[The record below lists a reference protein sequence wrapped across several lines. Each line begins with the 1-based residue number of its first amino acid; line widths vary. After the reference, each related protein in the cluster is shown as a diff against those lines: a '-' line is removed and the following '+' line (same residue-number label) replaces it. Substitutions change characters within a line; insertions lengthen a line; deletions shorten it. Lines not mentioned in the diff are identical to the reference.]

1 LAAFFGLQSMQAY
14 SVFGWFAQVYRDA
27 GFSAATAG
35 ILLGVITAMSIPL
48 SLWVPAKAARM
59 ENQRWLVVGL
69 IGCYPVGYLGL
80 IFAPVAG
87 AWVWAVFVGA
97 AAAVFPLVLTLIG
110 LRARTGA
117 GTAALSGFT
126 QSVGYLM
133 AALGPLFVGVLYDLT
148 GGWTAPLSL
157 LLALVVPQLVAG
169 LIVSRPSYI
178 EDHLVRRAARS
189 GGGSVC
195 SLRLLQRMHHQRRGR
210 SEAGTGVEGD
220 GALAR
225 AEHQPDEPLLAGM
238 GHRRVEQEP
247 AHSGIAPFRHHEH
260 VGDVAPARHRAL
272 GLGHPGEHEHVQH
285 ADLPGGGA
293 GTSGGRLVRHGEPG
307 DPLLVL
313 AREPF
318 LEGHLERVVHQRAP
332 GLLGGPGVA
341 QARNAAGVGAAGAAY
356 PHGRVSGH
364 GTHPA
369 DRSHRLRRQALARS
383 ATLA

>member
-1 LAAFFGLQSMQAY
+1 M
-14 SVFGWFAQVYRDA
+14 
-27 GFSAATAG
+27 
-35 ILLGVITAMSIPL
+35 
-48 SLWVPAKAARM
+48 
-59 ENQRWLVVGL
+59 VGL

-189 GGGSVC
+189 GGGSV
-195 SLRLLQRMHHQRRGR
+195 
-210 SEAGTGVEGD
+210 
-220 GALAR
+220 
-225 AEHQPDEPLLAGM
+225 
-238 GHRRVEQEP
+238 
-247 AHSGIAPFRHHEH
+247 
-260 VGDVAPARHRAL
+260 
-272 GLGHPGEHEHVQH
+272 
-285 ADLPGGGA
+285 
-293 GTSGGRLVRHGEPG
+293 
-307 DPLLVL
+307 
-313 AREPF
+313 
-318 LEGHLERVVHQRAP
+318 
-332 GLLGGPGVA
+332 
-341 QARNAAGVGAAGAAY
+341 
-356 PHGRVSGH
+356 
-364 GTHPA
+364 
-369 DRSHRLRRQALARS
+369 
-383 ATLA
+383 

>member
-1 LAAFFGLQSMQAY
+1 
-14 SVFGWFAQVYRDA
+14 
-27 GFSAATAG
+27 
-35 ILLGVITAMSIPL
+35 MSIPL

-189 GGGSVC
+189 GGGSV
-195 SLRLLQRMHHQRRGR
+195 
-210 SEAGTGVEGD
+210 
-220 GALAR
+220 
-225 AEHQPDEPLLAGM
+225 
-238 GHRRVEQEP
+238 
-247 AHSGIAPFRHHEH
+247 
-260 VGDVAPARHRAL
+260 
-272 GLGHPGEHEHVQH
+272 
-285 ADLPGGGA
+285 
-293 GTSGGRLVRHGEPG
+293 
-307 DPLLVL
+307 
-313 AREPF
+313 
-318 LEGHLERVVHQRAP
+318 
-332 GLLGGPGVA
+332 
-341 QARNAAGVGAAGAAY
+341 
-356 PHGRVSGH
+356 
-364 GTHPA
+364 
-369 DRSHRLRRQALARS
+369 
-383 ATLA
+383 